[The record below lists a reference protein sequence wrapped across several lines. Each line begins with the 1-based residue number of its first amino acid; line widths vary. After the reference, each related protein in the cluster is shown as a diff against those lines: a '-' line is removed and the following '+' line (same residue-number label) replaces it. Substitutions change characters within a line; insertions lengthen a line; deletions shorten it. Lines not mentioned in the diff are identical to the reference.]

1 MLAAPDFSKRYASP
15 GASGERVDRVPIL
28 IHRYSAV
35 LKVLE
40 HAGPSAD
47 GARPAVERR
56 PDELFGLA
64 RAAATGD
71 ATAAATLVTQV
82 GGTILSTVR
91 QVLGRQNADADDIAQ
106 EATMSFLASLANFRG
121 ESSTR
126 RYAQR
131 VALFAAL
138 SARRRAVARLRL
150 LDSDPTSG
158 ELAECEG
165 AGPLSE
171 VMASRRRE
179 VLRRVLDTLPDVIAE
194 ALALHFIAGYT
205 VDEIAEAT
213 RAPAN
218 TIWSRLRLGKKALR
232 RAVKR
237 DPRLADLFGS
247 LE

>member
-1 MLAAPDFSKRYASP
+1 MFPRGDVSILRNPA
-15 GASGERVDRVPIL
+15 RVDRL
-28 IHRYSAV
+28 GNLLHRYPVV
-35 LKVLE
+35 LKAIE
-40 HAGPSAD
+40 PGGASAD
-47 GARPAVERR
+47 DAHAAVERR

-64 RAAATGD
+64 RAAAGGD
-71 ATAAATLVTQV
+71 ASAAATLVSQV

-91 QVLGRQNADADDIAQ
+91 QVLGRNHADADDVAQ
-106 EATMSFLASLANFRG
+106 EATMSFLASLSNFRG

-138 SARRRAVARLRL
+138 SARRRAVARTRL
-150 LDSDPTSG
+150 LDSDPVS
-158 ELAECEG
+158 EALVECERG
-165 AGPLSE
+165 GPLRD

-179 VLRRVLDTLPDVIAE
+179 VLRGVLDALPDVIAQ

-205 VDEIAEAT
+205 VDEIATAT
-213 RAPAN
+213 QSPAN

-237 DPRLADLFGS
+237 DPRLADLFGGV
-247 LE
+247 E

>member
-1 MLAAPDFSKRYASP
+1 MLAAPNFPRGDIAARR
-15 GASGERVDRVPIL
+15 EQTRVDRIGNL
-28 IHRYSAV
+28 IHRYPVV
-35 LKVLE
+35 LKAIEPGGV
-40 HAGPSAD
+40 SAD
-47 GARPAVERR
+47 GARATGERR

-64 RAAATGD
+64 RAAAGGD
-71 ATAAATLVTQV
+71 ASAAATLVSQV

-91 QVLGRQNADADDIAQ
+91 QVLGRRNADADDVAQ
-106 EATMSFLASLANFRG
+106 EATMSFLASLPNFRG

-138 SARRRAVARLRL
+138 SARRRAVARSRL
-150 LDSDPTSG
+150 LDSDPVS
-158 ELAECEG
+158 EALVECERG
-165 AGPLSE
+165 GPLSD

-179 VLRRVLDTLPDVIAE
+179 VLRRVLDTLPDVIAQ

-205 VDEIAEAT
+205 VDEIAVAT
-213 RAPAN
+213 QSPPN

-237 DPRLADLFGS
+237 DPRLVELFGGI
-247 LE
+247 E

>member
-1 MLAAPDFSKRYASP
+1 MLPASNRSELHV
-15 GASGERVDRVPIL
+15 AVRRERTRVDQIGNV
-28 IHRYSAV
+28 IHRYPVV
-35 LKVLE
+35 LKAIEHLE
-40 HAGPSAD
+40 SSA
-47 GARPAVERR
+47 ARPNAERR

-64 RAAATGD
+64 RAAAGGD
-71 ATAAATLVTQV
+71 ATAAATLVSQV

-91 QVLGRQNADADDIAQ
+91 QVLGRQHADADDIAQ
-106 EATMSFLASLANFRG
+106 EATMSFLASLPNFRG

-138 SARRRAVARLRL
+138 SARRRAVARSRL
-150 LDSDPTSG
+150 LDSDPASG
-158 ELAECEG
+158 ALVECEAG
-165 AGPLSE
+165 GPLSD

-179 VLRRVLDTLPDVIAE
+179 VLRSVLDSLPDVIAE

-205 VDEIAEAT
+205 VDEIAAT
-213 RAPAN
+213 TEAPAN

-237 DPRLADLFGS
+237 DPRLVDLFGS

>member
-1 MLAAPDFSKRYASP
+1 MLAAPNYSRGDVAARR
-15 GASGERVDRVPIL
+15 EQTQVDRTGNL
-28 IHRYSAV
+28 IHRYPVVWKAIEPV
-35 LKVLE
+35 
-40 HAGPSAD
+40 AGSAD
-47 GARPAVERR
+47 AAPQTTERR

-64 RAAATGD
+64 RAAASGD
-71 ATAAATLVTQV
+71 ASAAATLVTQV

-106 EATMSFLASLANFRG
+106 EATMSFLASLPNFRG

-138 SARRRAVARLRL
+138 SARRRAVARQRL
-150 LDSDPTSG
+150 LESDPVS
-158 ELAECEG
+158 EALVECERG
-165 AGPLSE
+165 GPLND

-179 VLRRVLDTLPDVIAE
+179 VLRGVLDTLPDVIAE

-205 VDEIAEAT
+205 VEEIAAAT
-213 RAPAN
+213 QSPAN

-237 DPRLADLFGS
+237 DPRLVDLFGS